1 MTNARKSFTR
11 KYRNEK
17 KKKIALKAFLSV
29 VTGQYFIDNQKKT
42 TKHLV
47 QQGQRTWTNET
58 LLAPLNDSRN

>member
-17 KKKIALKAFLSV
+17 KNSPESFPVSGHRLVFYR
-29 VTGQYFIDNQKKT
+29 QPKKT

-47 QQGQRTWTNET
+47 QQEQRTWTNET